1 MGRVIGRPGK
11 ENCFPLL
18 RHEMGWGWWPAESEE
33 KQGEGKGEDT
43 SDTEKVDF
51 EAFGKQSGEDM
62 KAGKLE
68 NNSRVSF
75 LCDWGGA

>member
-1 MGRVIGRPGK
+1 MRWGGDGGRLSQRRSREKAKGRT
-11 ENCFPLL
+11 
-18 RHEMGWGWWPAESEE
+18 R
-33 KQGEGKGEDT
+33 QR
-43 SDTEKVDF
+43 DTEKVDF

>member
-1 MGRVIGRPGK
+1 
-11 ENCFPLL
+11 
-18 RHEMGWGWWPAESEE
+18 MGWGWWPAESEE